1 MRRSW
6 KRAFRLP
13 LTTPEALREQTDE
26 EVRFHIDMRVE
37 QLVRG
42 GMSEHLA
49 RAEAIERFAGPT
61 GSLDDAQRD
70 LHAFPT
76 RRAAR
81 MTTIARIS
89 ESLRDVRLAVRSLG
103 RAPAFVALAVLTLA
117 LGIGASTA
125 IFSVVRGIAL
135 RPLPY
140 HEPERLVRLSHE
152 SMETVAPAT
161 YLAWRRDTRAF
172 EHVAFAEYWSPNV
185 AGADHPEEVAALRV
199 GIDLIPM
206 LGMSLAAGRAFL
218 PDEVSADRSQVVML
232 SHRLWQER
240 FGGDPGIVGRTM
252 LLDGQRH
259 TIVGVMPR
267 ETPFVPFW
275 AADAQLVV
283 PWALDRRANDF
294 EGASLRVVARMRPG
308 VSLDA
313 ARADLERVAARLG
326 TEHPRTD
333 QNVVVTPLH
342 DVVVGK
348 VRGTLFTILAAV
360 GCVLLIACANVA
372 HLQLMRNA
380 SRAREFA
387 IRTALGGTRGRLLR
401 QSLLEGG
408 VIATA
413 AGLFG
418 LVLAQG
424 GVRVLLALAP
434 SGIPR
439 LDAVRIDAMVLAFTL
454 GVSVLAALLFG
465 VLPALFVGRGDL
477 QATLRDGSRGT
488 GDGRQRVRA
497 RSLLVISE
505 FAMALVLLTT
515 AGLVVRTV
523 TAMLA
528 IDAGYDPR
536 NVISMRIS
544 LRGTPDT
551 ALARRAAFFTEAI
564 ARAEAVPG
572 VGAASMV
579 NHLPLH
585 GDQWRFPYIVE
596 GAPPLPQGERQFAT
610 FRVARDGYFRV
621 MRIPLLR
628 GRDFLQAEVATGA
641 RVIIINE
648 TIAKNRWPNGDA
660 VGQRIAIASSSAPP
674 EWYTV
679 VGVVREV
686 RQGSWTES
694 GSEEMYFPQLAVSA
708 PSATASQIDRFLNP
722 VSATLV
728 ARTATDD
735 PASAARPVADAIR
748 ALNPDVAISDIITM
762 RDAVAEEFAV
772 PRFYLTLFGIF
783 AAVALVLALVG
794 VYGVLSYSVTRR
806 RRELGLRLALGASR
820 SDPFRLVI
828 GQGARLV
835 AWGTV
840 AGVLISLLV
849 TRSLSGLLF
858 GVTPTDPITLVAAS
872 GILASVALLGCI
884 VPAWRAA
891 TLDPIMALR
900 AE

>member
-1 MRRSW
+1 MRRLW

-13 LTTPEALREQTDE
+13 LSTPEALREQTDE
-26 EVRFHIDMRVE
+26 EVDFHIDMRVE
-37 QLVRG
+37 QLVRS
-42 GMSEHLA
+42 GMPEHLA
-49 RAEAIERFAGPT
+49 RAEAIERFAGRT
-61 GSLDDAQRD
+61 ESLADAQRD

-76 RRAAR
+76 RKAAR
-81 MTTIARIS
+81 MTLSERIT
-89 ESLRDVRLAVRSLG
+89 EALRDLRLAIRSLG

-140 HEPERLVRLSHE
+140 HDPERLVRLSHE
-152 SMETVAPAT
+152 SMETVAPGT

-172 EHVAFAEYWSPNV
+172 ERVAFAEYWLPNV
-185 AGADHPEEVAALRV
+185 SGADHPEEVAALRV

-206 LGMSLAAGRAFL
+206 LGMGLAAGRAFL
-218 PDEVSADRSQVVML
+218 PDEVSADQSRVVML
-232 SHRLWQER
+232 SYRLWQER
-240 FGGDPGIVGRTM
+240 FGGDPGIIGRTM

-267 ETPFVPFW
+267 DTPFVPFW

-283 PWALDRRANDF
+283 PWALDRRATDF
-294 EGASLRVVARMRPG
+294 EGASLRVIARMRPG
-308 VSLDA
+308 VSHDQ
-313 ARADLERVAARLG
+313 ARADLERVAARLDA
-326 TEHPRTD
+326 EHPRTE
-333 QNVVVTPLH
+333 QNVRITPLH
-342 DVVVGK
+342 EVVVGR
-348 VRGTLFTILAAV
+348 VRGTLFAVLAAV

-408 VIATA
+408 VIAGA
-413 AGLFG
+413 AGLIG
-418 LVLAQG
+418 LALAQG

-439 LDAVRIDAMVLAFTL
+439 LDAVRIDAMVLAFAL
-454 GVSVLAALLFG
+454 GVSILAALLFG

-477 QATLRDGSRGT
+477 QSTLRDGSRGT

-551 ALARRAAFFTEAI
+551 ALARRAAFFSEAI
-564 ARAEAVPG
+564 ARATAIRG
-572 VGAASMV
+572 VEAASTV

-596 GAPPLPQGERQFAT
+596 GAPPLPQGERQTAT

-621 MRIPLLR
+621 MRIPLLE
-628 GRDFLQAEVATGA
+628 GRDFRPEEVATGA
-641 RVIIINE
+641 RVIIVNE
-648 TIAKNRWPNGDA
+648 TIAKKRWPNGGG
-660 VGQRIAIASSSAPP
+660 VGQRIAIAASTAPP

-679 VGVVREV
+679 VGVAREV

-694 GSEEMYFPQLAVSA
+694 DSEEMYFPQLAAFA
-708 PSATASQIDRFLNP
+708 PSATPGMLDRFLNP
-722 VSATLV
+722 TTATLV

-735 PASAARPVADAIR
+735 PASAARPIADAIR
-748 ALNPDVAISDIITM
+748 ALNPDAAISDIITM
-762 RDAVAEEFAV
+762 DDAVAEEFAV
-772 PRFYLTLFGIF
+772 PRFYLTLFAVF
-783 AAVALVLALVG
+783 ATVALVLALVG

-806 RRELGLRLALGASR
+806 SRELGLRLALGASR

-828 GQGARLV
+828 GQGLKLV
-835 AWGTV
+835 LWGTV
-840 AGVLISLLV
+840 AGILISLLV
-849 TRSLSGLLF
+849 TQSMRGLLF
-858 GVTPTDPITLVAAS
+858 GVTPADPITIVVAS
-872 GILASVALLGCI
+872 GVLATVALLGCLI
-884 VPAWRAA
+884 PAWRAA
-891 TLDPIMALR
+891 TLDPIIALR